1 MEQQK
6 CRIVEA
12 IHNTRHLGKH
22 VVKMDDYETKEEVD
36 ALLDVATYLE
46 PIWKSGALRFLEGKV
61 MGSLFFEPSTR
72 TRLGTQISMLKL
84 GGQVMADA
92 TPLITSRLATGASL
106 EDELQTL
113 STYVDIISMR
123 HPNDKDAINAVEQG
137 ARVPVI
143 SGGFG
148 GYEHPVAGY
157 TDMFTT
163 LMTLGRLS
171 DLTVLILGANHSM
184 SRVAHSYAFGMAKY
198 PNNKIVMA
206 CDKSAPNPPEVIERV
221 KEQGVA
227 CEQVLSP
234 SKDDVYELIRDAD
247 IVNLSGFVNCVPS
260 DPDEKKAF
268 FDEFG
273 PTSCYFISL
282 EMMERIK
289 KETGKTVG
297 LMHPFPRYPHIEMEH
312 ELDKTEFALWWK
324 QMDYAQP
331 ARMAMILSQVYEVV

>member
-1 MEQQK
+1 VKNQQCK
-6 CRIVEA
+6 ITDA
-12 IHNTRHLGKH
+12 IKRTNHFGKH
-22 VVKMDDYETKEEVD
+22 VVEMDDYDTREEVD
-36 ALLDVATYLE
+36 ALLEVASYLE
-46 PIWKSGALRFLEGKV
+46 PVWKSGAIRLLEGKV
-61 MGSLFFEPSTR
+61 MGSIFFEPSTR

-106 EDELQTL
+106 EDELETL

-123 HPNDKDAINAVEQG
+123 HPDADDALAGVESG
-137 ARVPVI
+137 AKVPVL

-163 LMTLGRLS
+163 LMSVGRLH
-171 DLTVLILGANHSM
+171 DLNVLVLGANHAM

-198 PNNKIVMA
+198 FNNHIVLA
-206 CDKSAPNPPEVIERV
+206 TDRSAPNPPEVIERLRSR
-221 KEQGVA
+221 GVD
-227 CEQVLSP
+227 CEEVLSP
-234 SKDDVYELIRDAD
+234 TKDQVYELIRDAD

-260 DPDEKKAF
+260 DPDEKKQF
-268 FDEFG
+268 FDVFG
-273 PTSCYFISL
+273 PKSAYFISL
-282 EMMERIK
+282 DMMERVK
-289 KETGKTVG
+289 KETGKVVG

-312 ELDKTEFALWWK
+312 EIDDTEFALWWK

-331 ARMAMILSQVYEVV
+331 ARMAMILSQVYEVA